1 MLGWLGYGLAAP
13 LKMTWLVLYFI
24 PLASETT
31 LHEMFLFHNAVLE
44 DIITYLNKN
53 MLLQV
58 FAHVLFWAFWWRG
71 RKTGKTAKT
80 ASPAPHRHH
89 SFVWQ
94 VQRFGSSASRSLSVL
109 LGVEDERWVHHR
121 IHGNLPS
128 GWKWLPNSFKPVCVL
143 FTCKW
148 DHIAKCSP
156 RYLGLLVLCH
166 RAKHSASSTSWLCI
180 VNGLIKTIKKEK
192 TRTIK
197 RTTNSR
203 PCQCFLRF

>member
-71 RKTGKTAKT
+71 RKTGR
-80 ASPAPHRHH
+80 PRRPHR
-89 SFVWQ
+89 
-94 VQRFGSSASRSLSVL
+94 R
-109 LGVEDERWVHHR
+109 HR
-121 IHGNLPS
+121 IVIIPLCGRFNGSAPRRLEVYQCYLVTKMKGEYITEFMVIFRQAENDYRIHLS
-128 GWKWLPNSFKPVCVL
+128 L
-143 FTCKW
+143 FVY
-148 DHIAKCSP
+148 
-156 RYLGLLVLCH
+156 YL
-166 RAKHSASSTSWLCI
+166 RANETTSQSVVHVI
-180 VNGLIKTIKKEK
+180 
-192 TRTIK
+192 
-197 RTTNSR
+197 
-203 PCQCFLRF
+203 